1 MTDLLA
7 GPSPSPAGFWRR
19 SVAYGIDWLLL
30 VLALSWLV
38 WPMLAD
44 AWAAIVE
51 LHGALQDW
59 LVDKLLSGTALPAP
73 MDLAHSAL
81 ADPRLHEL
89 VYSAGARLTLGLL
102 QASAACLVA
111 AAVYFI
117 GFEASRWQATPGKR
131 MLGLRVRDIA
141 GRRLGL
147 AQSAARFIAGSVSW
161 LSLNLGHAL
170 AGWRRDGRALHDLI
184 AGTRVDRDAGEN
196 DQTSI

>member
-1 MTDLLA
+1 VTA
-7 GPSPSPAGFWRR
+7 APAESAPAPAGFWRR

-30 VLALSWLV
+30 ALALCWLV

-44 AWAAIVE
+44 AWAAIAE

-59 LVDKLLSGTALPAP
+59 LVDKMLAGTALPAP
-73 MDLAHSAL
+73 MDLAHSVL

-89 VYSAGARLTLGLL
+89 AYSAMARLTVGLL
-102 QASAACLVA
+102 QASTVCLVA
-111 AAVYFI
+111 AAIYFI

-131 MLGLRVRDIA
+131 LLGLRVRDLA
-141 GRRLGL
+141 GRPIGL
-147 AQSAARFIAGSVSW
+147 PQSAARFVAGSVSW

-170 AGWRRDGRALHDLI
+170 AGWRSDGRALHDLI
-184 AGTRVDRDAGEN
+184 AGTRVDRDAGRG